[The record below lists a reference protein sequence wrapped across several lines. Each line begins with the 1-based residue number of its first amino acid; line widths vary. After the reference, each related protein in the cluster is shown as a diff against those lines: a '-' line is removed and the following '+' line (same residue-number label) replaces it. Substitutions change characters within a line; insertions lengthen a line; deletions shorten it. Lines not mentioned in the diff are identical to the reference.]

1 MPYDLITLPQNGW
14 RVYGLAIIIEILYNI
29 YIRLAEKGD

>member
-14 RVYGLAIIIEILYNI
+14 QGYGLAIIIEILCNI
-29 YIRLAEKGD
+29 YDRIAEKED